1 MKYIIDIEANGLLRP
16 EGRYKQATRLWC
28 IVAKKLHEDE
38 YEIFTDEQYE
48 GAKPLRDF
56 NEFVR
61 TNVTAVVWHNGVRY
75 DRPMLERFLGTDFS
89 HCKMYDTFIM
99 SRLNDYPRKSLGGK
113 HSLKAW
119 GQALG
124 EYKGDYTDFDNYSHE
139 MVDYCIQDTIVNEKV
154 YDAVMAEAKFQSE
167 KREKYPIAL
176 RLEHDMAG
184 YIAQQCENGWLFD
197 FKRCGELIEEITGKM
212 SEMET
217 EIEKNLEPIERL
229 IDKEPKTA
237 KYKKDGTYN
246 AVTCRI
252 LSDYLGYTVVPEDA
266 LKSEPPV
273 KAGEEFQRKE
283 VIPAGLGNQDSVRA
297 YLEKLGIKWTQWNWK
312 KVGTEFIKMSPKMNE
327 EDLKRLNHPH
337 ADMIND
343 YYTLRSRRSVLQG
356 WMTQADGDG
365 RLRGDVMDLGA
376 ATGRHTHKVI
386 ANIPSPRAMYGSE
399 IRSLFIAP
407 KDKVLV
413 SADGAAYQI
422 RILAH
427 YLKDEGYIDTILNG
441 DAHQRHA
448 DIMGVSRAEAK
459 PIFFSVI
466 FGAGAGKVASY
477 LGADQKTGK
486 KVLDKLKNGIPGYA
500 NLEQK
505 AKRIAQQNGWIP
517 GPDGRKIYVDDD
529 YKALNYLI
537 QGTEAVLMKAT
548 IVAINKA
555 FEDNGIEAKQLL
567 MYHDECTWEV
577 DPKDAEHAADLIR
590 ICFRNAPKEFGFD
603 IFEAGDVNIGNN
615 YLEVH

>member
-1 MKYIIDIEANGLLRP
+1 
-16 EGRYKQATRLWC
+16 
-28 IVAKKLHEDE
+28 
-38 YEIFTDEQYE
+38 
-48 GAKPLRDF
+48 
-56 NEFVR
+56 
-61 TNVTAVVWHNGVRY
+61 
-75 DRPMLERFLGTDFS
+75 
-89 HCKMYDTFIM
+89 
-99 SRLNDYPRKSLGGK
+99 
-113 HSLKAW
+113 
-119 GQALG
+119 
-124 EYKGDYTDFDNYSHE
+124 
-139 MVDYCIQDTIVNEKV
+139 
-154 YDAVMAEAKFQSE
+154 
-167 KREKYPIAL
+167 
-176 RLEHDMAG
+176 
-184 YIAQQCENGWLFD
+184 
-197 FKRCGELIEEITGKM
+197 
-212 SEMET
+212 
-217 EIEKNLEPIERL
+217 
-229 IDKEPKTA
+229 
-237 KYKKDGTYN
+237 
-246 AVTCRI
+246 
-252 LSDYLGYTVVPEDA
+252 
-266 LKSEPPV
+266 
-273 KAGEEFQRKE
+273 
-283 VIPAGLGNQDSVRA
+283 
-297 YLEKLGIKWTQWNWK
+297 
-312 KVGTEFIKMSPKMNE
+312 
-327 EDLKRLNHPH
+327 
-337 ADMIND
+337 
-343 YYTLRSRRSVLQG
+343 
-356 WMTQADGDG
+356 MTQADGDG

-399 IRSLFIAP
+399 IRSLFITP

-427 YLKDEGYIDTILNG
+427 YLKDEGYVDTILNG

-500 NLEQK
+500 DLEQK

-517 GPDGRKIYVDDD
+517 GPDGRKIYVEDD

-577 DPKDAEHAADLIR
+577 DPENAQRASDIIKF
-590 ICFRNAPKEFGFD
+590 CFKSAPKQFGFD
-603 IFEAGDVNIGNN
+603 IFEAGDVNVGSN